1 MRSDF
6 SIKFSALMAACGIA
20 LALPMGAQAAD
31 LGLTPAGGA
40 VSGSCSEVALSCE
53 NGRQYPVCPIGVSV
67 AGEIVTATLQLAP
80 RRSAYVRLVP
90 MGVGYRYIGK
100 GFWFDGLRDNALLH
114 LDKDSSVSCTVLGL

>member
-1 MRSDF
+1 MRFIF
-6 SIKFSALMAACGIA
+6 SIKISTLAVACGFA
-20 LALPMGAQAAD
+20 LALPMGAQSAD

-40 VSGSCSEVALSCE
+40 VRGSCSEVALSCE

-80 RRSAYVRLVP
+80 TRSAYVRLVP

-114 LDKDSSVSCTVLGL
+114 LDKDSTVSCTVLGL